1 MTIQTMITSTVL
13 AAAILMS
20 GCANKE
26 MEEQQSGFLKSYE
39 GLEEDKKYEGT
50 LTRVMPGADFNK
62 YQNIMVSPIQVL
74 SGISED
80 AKTPHQKKLIQDM
93 SNYLTEG
100 YKEAF
105 RTETAFNVVETAGP
119 GTLKFEGAISA
130 VEVHHDDLQWYQFIP
145 ISLAVTGV
153 ARATFVD
160 GKARILGEGRLSDS
174 QTGDVLMRVVSL
186 QKGQPVTTDK
196 DHLEFKDVQPGLDA
210 WLGRLKTRIADLKA
224 AQNK

>member
-39 GLEEDKKYEGT
+39 GLEEDKKFEGT
-50 LTRVMPGADFNK
+50 LTRVTPGADFNK
-62 YQNIMVSPIQVL
+62 YQNIIVAPIQIL

-80 AKTPHQKKLIQDM
+80 AKTPQQKKLIQDM
-93 SNYLTEG
+93 SDYLTEG

-105 RTETAFNVVETAGP
+105 RTDTAFNVVETKGP
-119 GTLKFEGAISA
+119 GTILFEGAISA
-130 VEVHHDDLQWYQFIP
+130 VEVHHDDLEWYQLIP

-174 QTGDVLMRVVSL
+174 QTGEVLVRAVSL

-210 WLGRLKTRIADLKA
+210 WLGRLKARIASFKA
-224 AQNK
+224 ANNK